1 MASNTVNIHKLQT
14 ALNMKGCKI
23 LYSTSQFY
31 SEKADRP
38 VTMYT
43 VKRAIWDEVRGRNTS
58 EKLFESTSQIQIVL
72 FLKDLWDEINGKEVD
87 TSNEIWQEKKKQY
100 IEKENRKNAR
110 KESRK
115 KDNNKQE

>member
-14 ALNMKGCKI
+14 ALNRKGCKI

-31 SEKADRP
+31 SIKADRP

-43 VKRAIWDEVRGRNTS
+43 IKRAVWDEIKGKTTS

-72 FLKDLWDEINGKEVD
+72 FLKDLWDEVNGREVD
-87 TSNEIWQEKKKQY
+87 TSNVIWQQKKHEY

-110 KESRK
+110 KESHK
-115 KDNNKQE
+115 EDHKQQE